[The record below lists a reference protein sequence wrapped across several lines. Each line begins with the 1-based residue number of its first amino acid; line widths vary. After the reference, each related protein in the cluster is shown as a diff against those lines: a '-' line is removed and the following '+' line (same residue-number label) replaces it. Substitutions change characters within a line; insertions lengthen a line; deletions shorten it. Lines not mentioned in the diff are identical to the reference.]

1 MKHVLIIGGGPAGME
16 ASAKLTQLGYTVT
29 LVEQTEKLGGK
40 LNQWDRLF
48 PNGRIA
54 SDLLHDIYKN
64 LNTDVQPVLNTTLSE
79 IKREDNRF
87 VATLSNGYIVVADA
101 ILVTTGFELFDA
113 HRKEEYGYGIYDN
126 VITSADLEWLFHN
139 NQEIRT
145 SSGKIPKR
153 IGIIH
158 CVGSRDEKAGNTYC
172 SQVCCIT
179 AVKQAIELTEAIPGL
194 EVFSFY
200 MDLRM
205 FGRHFEEIYKKAQIE
220 HNVQFIR
227 GRLSEAFENS
237 DGSIMLKVEDTLLNK
252 PLKLNVDMVVLMVGM
267 EPSKT
272 SRLLQEKLQISHNGD
287 GFLTPYDPHYASAK
301 TDVLGIFIAGACSGP
316 KTMDAT
322 LNDARSAALQVADYL
337 R

>member
-1 MKHVLIIGGGPAGME
+1 MVIGGGPAGIE
-16 ASAKLTQLGYTVT
+16 ASAKLTQLGFSVI

-48 PNGRIA
+48 PNGKHA
-54 SDLLHDIYKN
+54 KDLLQDIQKT
-64 LNTDVQPVLNTTLSE
+64 LDSGVKPVLNTTLSE
-79 IKREDNRF
+79 VNKENNQFI
-87 VATLSNGYIVVADA
+87 ATLSNGQTVVSDA
-101 ILVTTGFELFDA
+101 ILVTTGFDLFDA

-126 VITSADLEWLFHN
+126 VITSADLEKTFRQ

-145 SSGKIPKR
+145 SNGKVPKR

-179 AVKQAIELTEAIPGL
+179 AVKQAIELTKALPGA

-205 FGRHFEEIYKKAQIE
+205 FGRHFEDIYKTAQIE

-252 PLKLNVDMVVLMVGM
+252 PLKLNVDLVVLMVGM

-272 SRLLQEKLQISHNGD
+272 SVLLQEKLKISHNGD
-287 GFLTPYDPHYASAK
+287 GFFYQYDPHYASAK
-301 TDVLGIFIAGACSGP
+301 TNVPGIFIAGACSGP

-322 LNDARSAALQVADYL
+322 LNDARSAAFQVAEYL
-337 R
+337 K